1 MSTVLLILR
10 RCALRHWRLAWRQQ
24 AALMLILALGSSV
37 YLAVRL
43 ASNAA
48 LSGFETF
55 TDGITRQPDWTV
67 QAGAGSLREP
77 DVRAMRGV
85 LAHRP
90 VHLLPVVEETVT
102 PAQDS
107 GNGEIGSRPTW
118 RLLGVDFIA
127 LQNLRSEA
135 PAGLA
140 AAQPQAG
147 TARPGV
153 FVSSRLGMQE
163 GDALRLIVDDRVIT
177 VTVAGVVAEHP
188 ASPPCPGICCS

>member
-24 AALMLILALGSSV
+24 LALMLILALGSSV

-67 QAGAGSLREP
+67 QAMSGSLHESDLRE
-77 DVRAMRGV
+77 MRTL

-90 VHLLPVVEETVT
+90 VSLLPVIEETVT
-102 PAQDS
+102 PAVDA

-127 LQNLRSEA
+127 LLNLRGEA
-135 PAGLA
+135 PAGLNA
-140 AAQPQAG
+140 NMQA
-147 TARPGV
+147 
-153 FVSSRLGMQE
+153 MH
-163 GDALRLIVDDRVIT
+163 
-177 VTVAGVVAEHP
+177 AGVYVSAKLGANADEE
-188 ASPPCPGICCS
+188 